1 MTQLRLVA
9 TCAFGLEAVVKRE
22 LIALGFPD
30 PKVVT
35 PGRIAFAG
43 DWAAVCKAN
52 VWLRVAD
59 RVLIEVL
66 RFQAADF
73 DALFET
79 VKASTGLVS
88 FRPTANFP

>member
-1 MTQLRLVA
+1 M
-9 TCAFGLEAVVKRE
+9 KRE
-22 LIALGFPD
+22 LIALGFLD

-66 RFQAADF
+66 RFKAADF

-79 VKASTGLVS
+79 VKAFDWTQFIPPDGK
-88 FRPTANFP
+88 FPVICLLYTSDAADE